1 VKKIKIR
8 ACTLSGKRTSY
19 VFMPRAVRSSL
30 NLSAAY
36 LAVLLLSV
44 CFAISAEA
52 QTSNSA
58 NELAEL
64 PDAPS
69 PLLAWQQQPA
79 PPDPNGQNSP
89 SSGTNPQAAPS
100 QTAPSQTATPAA
112 PQQTKRILGIM
123 PNFSAVSADIKLP
136 PQTPKQKFIIA
147 AKNSFDYS
155 SFLIA
160 AIQSGIS
167 MGTNSY
173 PEFHQGAAGYGRYY
187 YHTLIDTADS
197 NFMVAGLW
205 PVVFRQDNRFYT
217 LGHGKPGKR
226 ALYALTR
233 VIITRTDSGRQTFNA
248 SEIVGTGSA
257 AGLSTL
263 YYPDAYGTW
272 TKVGQRWLTACIID
286 SINFS
291 LKEFWPDINH
301 KFFHTK

>member
-1 VKKIKIR
+1 MTKIR
-8 ACTLSGKRTSY
+8 TGACTWPGKHTSY
-19 VFMPRAVRSSL
+19 VFMPRDFCSSL

-36 LAVLLLSV
+36 LGVLLLSV
-44 CFAISAEA
+44 CFAIPAEA
-52 QTSNSA
+52 QANNSA
-58 NELAEL
+58 NELAKL

-69 PLLAWQQQPA
+69 SLYGWQQPA
-79 PPDPNGQNSP
+79 PPDRSGQKSP
-89 SSGTNPQAAPS
+89 SSDTNPQTGP
-100 QTAPSQTATPAA
+100 PPAG

-123 PNFSAVSADIKLP
+123 PNFSAVSADTRLP
-136 PQTPKQKFIIA
+136 PQTPKEKFIIA

-155 SFLIA
+155 SFVIA
-160 AIQSGIS
+160 GIQSGVS
-167 MGTNSY
+167 MANNSY

-217 LGHGKPGKR
+217 LGHGNPGKR
-226 ALYALTR
+226 ALYAVTR
-233 VIITRTDSGRQTFNA
+233 VIITRTDSGSKTFNA

-272 TKVGQRWLTACIID
+272 TKVGQRWLTACVID

>member
-1 VKKIKIR
+1 MLR
-8 ACTLSGKRTSY
+8 A
-19 VFMPRAVRSSL
+19 FRSSL

-36 LAVLLLSV
+36 LGVLLLSV
-44 CFAISAEA
+44 CFAIPADS

-79 PPDPNGQNSP
+79 PPDPGGQNSPQNSP
-89 SSGTNPQAAPS
+89 SSGTNPQAAP
-100 QTAPSQTATPAA
+100 PPAA

-123 PNFSAVSADIKLP
+123 PNFSAVSADTKLP
-136 PQTPKQKFIIA
+136 PQTPKQKFVIA

-155 SFLIA
+155 SFMIA

-167 MGTNSY
+167 MASNSY

-187 YHTLIDTADS
+187 YHTLLDTADS

-217 LGHGKPGKR
+217 LGHGNPGKR
-226 ALYALTR
+226 ALYAVTR
-233 VIITRTDSGRQTFNA
+233 VIITRTDSGRKTFNA

>member
-1 VKKIKIR
+1 VKKIQIR
-8 ACTLSGKRTSY
+8 ACTWSGKRTSY
-19 VFMPRAVRSSL
+19 VFMPRDFRSSL
-30 NLSAAY
+30 NLFAAY
-36 LAVLLLSV
+36 SGVLLLSL
-44 CFAISAEA
+44 CFAIPADS
-52 QTSNSA
+52 QTSDSA
-58 NELAEL
+58 VELAKL

-69 PLLAWQQQPA
+69 SLYEQQQPA
-79 PPDPNGQNSP
+79 TPAPSEQNSP
-89 SSGTNPQAAPS
+89 STVTNS
-100 QTAPSQTATPAA
+100 QATPAPDG

-123 PNFSAVSADIKLP
+123 PNFSAVSADTKLP

-155 SFLIA
+155 SFMIA

-187 YHTLIDTADS
+187 YHTLLDTADS

-217 LGHGKPGKR
+217 LGHGHPGKR
-226 ALYALTR
+226 AVYALTR
-233 VIITRTDSGRQTFNA
+233 VLITRTDSGRKTFNA

-257 AGLSTL
+257 AGISTL

-286 SINFS
+286 SLNFT

>member
-1 VKKIKIR
+1 VKKIQIR
-8 ACTLSGKRTSY
+8 ACTWSGKRTSY
-19 VFMPRAVRSSL
+19 VFMPRDFRSSL

-36 LAVLLLSV
+36 LGVLLLSV
-44 CFAISAEA
+44 CFAIPADS
-52 QTSNSA
+52 QTSDSA
-58 NELAEL
+58 IELAKL

-69 PLLAWQQQPA
+69 SLYEQQQQAPPA
-79 PPDPNGQNSP
+79 PGEQNSP
-89 SSGTNPQAAPS
+89 SAGTNPQAA
-100 QTAPSQTATPAA
+100 APPAA

-123 PNFSAVSADIKLP
+123 PNFSAVSADTKLP

-187 YHTLIDTADS
+187 YHTLLDTADS

-217 LGHGKPGKR
+217 LGHGHPGKR
-226 ALYALTR
+226 AVYALTR
-233 VIITRTDSGRQTFNA
+233 VLITRTDSGRKTFNA
-248 SEIVGTGSA
+248 SEIIGTGSA
-257 AGLSTL
+257 AGISTL
-263 YYPDAYGTW
+263 YYPDTYGTW

-286 SINFS
+286 SLNFT